1 LGVAVDGGFVLGLR
15 LRKRW
20 RGEEEEEEEE
30 EEEGR
35 EESMVVYPP
44 VDETLTT
51 LVRVI
56 SFFYKL
62 KRVQM

>member
-1 LGVAVDGGFVLGLR
+1 LKLGVAVDGGFVLGMR

-20 RGEEEEEEEE
+20 RGEEEEE

-44 VDETLTT
+44 ADESLTT
-51 LVRVI
+51 LVRVV
-56 SFFYKL
+56 SFFYE
-62 KRVQM
+62 